1 MAQVDAGNIGVI
13 QDPAAAAALLHPVRQ
28 SILEALREPG
38 SASTLAPR
46 LGLPR
51 QKVNYHLRE
60 LERHDLV
67 ELIEERRK
75 GNCTER
81 VLRSKAYSYVIS
93 PETVA
98 RLAVDPEQLRDRF
111 SSSYLTALAARTLR
125 ELGELRLQADRAN
138 KQLATL
144 SLESDVRFAS
154 PETRAAFGE
163 ELAAAVADL
172 IEKYHD
178 SSAENGRSFRLV
190 VGAYP
195 HPKSKEQGGRP

>member
-1 MAQVDAGNIGVI
+1 MI
-13 QDPAAAAALLHPVRQ
+13 QDPARAAALLHPIRQ
-28 SILEALREPG
+28 SILKALREPG

-46 LGLPR
+46 LGLAR
-51 QKVNYHLRE
+51 QKINYHLRE
-60 LERHDLV
+60 LERHELV

-81 VLRSKAYSYVIS
+81 VLRARAYSYVIS
-93 PETVA
+93 PETIA
-98 RLAVDPEQLRDRF
+98 ALAVDPEQVRDKF
-111 SSSYLTALAARTLR
+111 SSAYLTALAARTLH
-125 ELGELRLQADRAN
+125 ELGELRGQADRS
-138 KQLATL
+138 KKRLATL

-172 IEKYHD
+172 VDKYHD
-178 SSAENGRSFRLV
+178 SRAENGRSFRLV

-195 HPKSKEQGGRP
+195 HPKSKELRKKGKARQGEKS